1 MRLPANSIY
10 SQHIFYF
17 WWLESDLVV
26 FRGILFKGAQ
36 YSLYIP
42 EQLIVL
48 VLLLHQKI
56 HKYNNMSNVLCFRR
70 DKRFTGDGECC
81 FLRQFQLLMWLW
93 GKAISGRVE
102 WMKSRVLGRGL
113 NLPCHI
119 QRRATNKQGNES
131 SFPPQDRH
139 FFPVNSFMYELGIY
153 AICAVE
159 EMALLTDLLGP
170 NTESYALARCVV
182 GSSWISP
189 LPGRMAFLIGRGHT
203 VLTSGEA
210 CLLVLGALRES
221 LPLTRTAFHLR
232 DRSTFQHWCPLESS
246 IPIPARK
253 TGWIHEAQS
262 ECGQTFPAHPTTGL
276 GAVDTR
282 SGFEI

>member
-56 HKYNNMSNVLCFRR
+56 HKYDNMSNVLCFRR

-93 GKAISGRVE
+93 GKAISGRAE

-139 FFPVNSFMYELGIY
+139 FPREFLCAWTRDLCHLCLGGNGFTNWS
-153 AICAVE
+153 AG
-159 EMALLTDLLGP
+159 T
-170 NTESYALARCVV
+170 
-182 GSSWISP
+182 
-189 LPGRMAFLIGRGHT
+189 
-203 VLTSGEA
+203 
-210 CLLVLGALRES
+210 
-221 LPLTRTAFHLR
+221 
-232 DRSTFQHWCPLESS
+232 QHWELC
-246 IPIPARK
+246 
-253 TGWIHEAQS
+253 TGKVRR
-262 ECGQTFPAHPTTGL
+262 G
-276 GAVDTR
+276 
-282 SGFEI
+282 